1 MSESDLENIISFNR
15 YPNYIAL
22 LPLILYLPIGLALC
36 IVRIFIFL
44 HVCLL
49 SYILPAKF
57 PYKSLILRVMLCV
70 TGLPISSQGLLHTDS
85 KKKIIIANHI
95 SSLDPFILSLLHPTV
110 LAIENVKTS
119 GHLQQSLNI
128 YFPLPSDKSHAEV
141 IKTLRDK
148 IEESNDSLLFF
159 PEQIKTNGK
168 SSLLKFSLL
177 PFEVDFPIQPVTI
190 QATRYLFDIN
200 VSTYAS
206 SFYEDLIWCLLLPV
220 TCFSI
225 KYLPVTNNKP
235 DENVAD
241 FASRVQS
248 NMAKSLNLRASSFSY
263 YDVTDYTKKKQVTER
278 FTEPAPR
285 IVKNV
290 SEPLLP
296 KPVVKEDEELK
307 RLVQQVKDVLPDT
320 PTHVILID
328 LKKTRDVDLTITN
341 ILEGRVDVSK
351 PEEKNSNTKTE
362 NLSFKAGKFESQASA
377 RQLSFAER
385 KQAMLEAARIQYRI
399 KHGL

>member
-1 MSESDLENIISFNR
+1 MSESDLENIISLNR

-190 QATRYLFDIN
+190 QAHRYLFDIN

-351 PEEKNSNTKTE
+351 PEEKNSNTKV
-362 NLSFKAGKFESQASA
+362 SVFW
-377 RQLSFAER
+377 
-385 KQAMLEAARIQYRI
+385 
-399 KHGL
+399 